1 MIIANALT
9 QGAFR
14 VPLTVFLGLNNNFPG
29 GTNSSNE
36 VTLKELLDLAIGG
49 NGNIHAG
56 SFPDGFRGVMKSN
69 LKANWV
75 QMAMTAV
82 AVPVAFRV
90 GTKLLRKPIIT
101 PMNRMIKMAGLGSEV
116 KV

>member
-1 MIIANALT
+1 LIIANALS

-14 VPLTVFLGLNNNFPG
+14 VPLTTFLGLNNTFPG

-49 NGNIHAG
+49 TGNIHPT

-69 LKANWV
+69 LKANWL

-82 AVPVAFRV
+82 AVPIAFRV
-90 GTKLLRKPIIT
+90 GTKLLRKPIIN
-101 PMNRMIKMAGLGSEV
+101 PMNKMIKMAGLSSEV